1 MTNTLLA
8 TDRLQSP
15 LLMRQAKKP
24 TGISYG
30 PYGDRTPRAKTPV
43 SGFTGQPC
51 EQHLSWYVL
60 GNGHRTY
67 NPMIMRFH
75 SPDGLSP
82 FGRGGVNAYAYCH
95 GDPIN
100 FHDRS
105 GRSKWFAAWT
115 FAKDYLLPEWISPM
129 FTNIVNAF
137 GASQPL
143 FTIGGTAIADW
154 KNGTNNVDLND
165 RNTQIALAG
174 SAIATTGAIGEAAGL
189 PTQLV
194 TATGN
199 AIVIGVGYS
208 DFVSTIDASH
218 QAGALRQTPEAMP
231 MTSSE
236 HTVVNNLDTVNSSH
250 PSAARSINIGGRRLT
265 TPLGRA
271 EQRAISLEI
280 KNNALQQ
287 ENLRL
292 RQRL

>member
-15 LLMRQAKKP
+15 LLMRQAEKP

-30 PYGDRTPRAKTPV
+30 PYGDRTPRANTPV

-105 GRSKWFAAWT
+105 GRSKWLAAWT
-115 FAKDYLLPEWISPM
+115 VIKDYLLPEWISPIL
-129 FTNIVNAF
+129 TNSVNAL
-137 GASQPL
+137 GASQPAL
-143 FTIGGTAIADW
+143 TIAATAIADRR
-154 KNGTNNVDLND
+154 NGTHNIDLAD
-165 RNTQIALAG
+165 RNTQIAFTG
-174 SAIATTGAIGEAAGL
+174 SVVATVGALGEAAAL

-199 AIVIGVGYS
+199 AIVIGVGYHELG
-208 DFVSTIDASH
+208 STIGASH
-218 QAGALRQTPEAMP
+218 QAGASRRTPESIP
-231 MTSSE
+231 MTRAD
-236 HTVVNNLDTVNSSH
+236 HTTVDGFDTVDTGSPNV
-250 PSAARSINIGGRRLT
+250 PRSINLGGQRLR
-265 TPLGRA
+265 TPRTRM
-271 EQRAISLEI
+271 EQQHIEI
-280 KNNALQQ
+280 AN
-287 ENLRL
+287 L
-292 RQRL
+292 RQRIRQLEADGQ